1 MAGYIRADVTSQI
14 SDGNTIDAL
23 PLNQE
28 FDAVE
33 AAFDAI
39 SGHRHDGTAAEGA
52 PITVVGPAQ
61 DIVVTASVLR
71 PKTDNA
77 IDLGTSSLEFKDL
90 WIDGTANID
99 SLVAD
104 TVDINAGTIDATVI
118 GGTTPAAVTTTS
130 LVATIADINGG
141 TADSVVLGASVP
153 AAATVTTLAAT
164 SGTVGGA
171 PIATTTGSQTLTN
184 KTINLA
190 NNTLTATSAQIAA
203 AVTDETGTGSLVFS
217 NSPTFTGTAQ
227 LAGANFSGNTNFN
240 GTTTDFNSTTV
251 DFNGTV
257 VDFNTVSW
265 QFTGASSLNL
275 QNNRSALDAAA
286 TPKTATGVG
295 QFVLL
300 TAAANTNLVL
310 PASGSWLWWIIQRNS
325 STLVVNDVST
335 GISAGGSTIFAA
347 TAGVDTRGWAW
358 RIA

>member
-71 PKTDNA
+71 PKTDNVV
-77 IDLGTSSLEFKDL
+77 DLGTPSLEFKDL

-104 TVDINAGTIDATVI
+104 TASIPAITSNTTFSGAINF
-118 GGTTPAAVTTTS
+118 
-130 LVATIADINGG
+130 N
-141 TADSVVLGASVP
+141 SVV
-153 AAATVTTLAAT
+153 
-164 SGTVGGA
+164 
-171 PIATTTGSQTLTN
+171 N
-184 KTINLA
+184 A
-190 NNTLTATSAQIAA
+190 NNTIQANGSLNVSAACTFVASAGQIQATRASLG
-203 AVTDETGTGSLVFS
+203 AVTI
-217 NSPTFTGTAQ
+217 PQTA
-227 LAGANFSGNTNFN
+227 A
-240 GTTTDFNSTTV
+240 
-251 DFNGTV
+251 
-257 VDFNTVSW
+257 
-265 QFTGASSLNL
+265 
-275 QNNRSALDAAA
+275 
-286 TPKTATGVG
+286 GVG
-295 QFVLL
+295 QFVILS
-300 TAAANTNLVL
+300 AAANTNLVL